1 MPNDMIR
8 KNVSGKLL
16 EKNKK
21 MNELR
26 DFIVEVSDM

>member
-1 MPNDMIR
+1 
-8 KNVSGKLL
+8 LL

-26 DFIVEVSDM
+26 DFIVEVSDMWNNAI